1 MIKKIHFQWIPS
13 HIGLSG
19 NELADNLSKKGMTII
34 TKNNKIPLTSVKTLI
49 RTKSDHRT
57 KKQQSEI
64 AQTKIWKNTWVI
76 Q

>member
-34 TKNNKIPLTSVKTLI
+34 TKNNKIPLTSVKTIKAKSHHKAKNNKLI
-49 RTKSDHRT
+49 P
-57 KKQQSEI
+57 SEV
-64 AQTKIWKNTWVI
+64 APW
-76 Q
+76 